1 MVNVRRT
8 RTHSL
13 YTILIISL
21 GLLIGI
27 AFLTGGVTANKAEK
41 QTLTKLDKQGRSPPL
56 PTIYKGQE
64 FKLDVRGS
72 KLNFNSTVYIQRK
85 DIPGYNLTETTVSI
99 DQSDVTNVI
108 ETDQLPAGEKYVVSN
123 TSSET
128 GGNTTATFW
137 LNKSDFDAGWANNTV
152 NSESDNAIVDVSSKQ
167 SRPFAIQS
175 RPFAITVQAEGIEH
189 EQLREIFSH
198 PAVSTVR
205 TGTPNDVPFEALGYD
220 PDTTGV
226 SDIRN
231 ENTITL
237 IKRSSANAD
246 LIANFTNLNNKGQ
259 MLSSGEYEFTFI
271 EANTGEITSD
281 SLVVETVDG
290 RGEAEFGSTVYRET
304 AGDLVTFTITP
315 EDGTSVVQIG
325 SPEVGFVDFLY
336 IDAKEES
343 PVDVTINT
351 RLLGSNPS
359 LSAENVYSVEP
370 VIGEGGDDGYDV
382 NFESAYHSPN
392 PDLRF
397 NRSPTYDVDM
407 FGSNG
412 PKTSGTYSYT
422 EYLQEAGLIG
432 NSQGRT
438 DMLIRPLQPAEYPL
452 YAGQTT
458 NIGDPSE
465 TAVFDAETGEPNDIA
480 DDSKIVL
487 GRPSVEAVNVF
498 SAGTGKANE
507 FKNIKQLSGNLTY
520 KENGKITSG
529 DRLVIEYQASG
540 IFGGIV
546 ADTSNR
552 NINFTRTSGQVDS
565 AVIAN
570 YASSD
575 WINLTIKARNN
586 IANAPPAKINLNS
599 KEEST
604 RIITKA
610 NRDKFYIIVDTSRD
624 MAFSNSD
631 VITDRTEFTAGLT
644 FDADNDGGRFRFNGS
659 DPFIPTQT
667 SDEIRNF
674 PYYKQGGVSESVVS
688 FTISEPYIEF
698 DSINQNGN
706 VQIPP
711 TEEASLSGTIYYG
724 TESDQIRIKS
734 KVGDEYLTNITN
746 LDTSGDG
753 SFDVTVDLS
762 DQEEGQRI
770 IAEYWTQGQIVSTT
784 EIRLNATD
792 ITKAKSEKNR
802 KKKAKNESTGSQ
814 DPEPKSTTNKNGAG
828 DGGEGENN
836 NDDRGGFIS
845 NTVPGFGIPSALIAV
860 VGVLSIRY
868 VRR

>member
-1 MVNVRRT
+1 
-8 RTHSL
+8 
-13 YTILIISL
+13 
-21 GLLIGI
+21 
-27 AFLTGGVTANKAEK
+27 
-41 QTLTKLDKQGRSPPL
+41 
-56 PTIYKGQE
+56 
-64 FKLDVRGS
+64 
-72 KLNFNSTVYIQRK
+72 
-85 DIPGYNLTETTVSI
+85 
-99 DQSDVTNVI
+99 
-108 ETDQLPAGEKYVVSN
+108 
-123 TSSET
+123 
-128 GGNTTATFW
+128 
-137 LNKSDFDAGWANNTV
+137 
-152 NSESDNAIVDVSSKQ
+152 
-167 SRPFAIQS
+167 
-175 RPFAITVQAEGIEH
+175 
-189 EQLREIFSH
+189 
-198 PAVSTVR
+198 
-205 TGTPNDVPFEALGYD
+205 
-220 PDTTGV
+220 
-226 SDIRN
+226 
-231 ENTITL
+231 
-237 IKRSSANAD
+237 
-246 LIANFTNLNNKGQ
+246 
-259 MLSSGEYEFTFI
+259 ML
-271 EANTGEITSD
+271 
-281 SLVVETVDG
+281 V
-290 RGEAEFGSTVYRET
+290 
-304 AGDLVTFTITP
+304 
-315 EDGTSVVQIG
+315 
-325 SPEVGFVDFLY
+325 
-336 IDAKEES
+336 
-343 PVDVTINT
+343 
-351 RLLGSNPS
+351 
-359 LSAENVYSVEP
+359 
-370 VIGEGGDDGYDV
+370 
-382 NFESAYHSPN
+382 
-392 PDLRF
+392 
-397 NRSPTYDVDM
+397 
-407 FGSNG
+407 
-412 PKTSGTYSYT
+412 
-422 EYLQEAGLIG
+422 
-432 NSQGRT
+432 
-438 DMLIRPLQPAEYPL
+438 RPLQPAEYPL

-458 NIGDPSE
+458 NIDDPSE

-498 SAGTGKANE
+498 SAGTGRANE
-507 FKNIKQLSGNLTY
+507 FENIKQLSGNLTY

-529 DRLVIEYQASG
+529 NRLVIEYQASG

-552 NINFTRTSGQVDS
+552 NIDFTRTNGQVDS

-586 IANAPPAKINLNS
+586 IANAPPAKIDLNS

-610 NRDKFYIIVDTSRD
+610 NRDKFYLIVDTSRD
-624 MAFSNSD
+624 GAFSNSD

-644 FDADNDGGRFRFNGS
+644 FDANNDGGRFKFDKSVRNVN
-659 DPFIPTQT
+659 PFIPMQT
-667 SDEIRNF
+667 PGNF
-674 PYYKQGGVSESVVS
+674 PYYKQGEVSESVVS

-711 TEEASLSGTIYYG
+711 TEEASLSGTIYFG

-746 LDTSGDG
+746 LDTSDDG

-792 ITKAKSEKNR
+792 ITEAESEKNR

-860 VGVLSIRY
+860 VAVLSIRY